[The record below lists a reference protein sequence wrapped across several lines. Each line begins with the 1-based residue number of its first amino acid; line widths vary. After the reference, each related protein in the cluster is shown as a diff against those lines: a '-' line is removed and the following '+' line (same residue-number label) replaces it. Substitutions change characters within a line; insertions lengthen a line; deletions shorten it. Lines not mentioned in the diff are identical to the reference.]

1 MSDELGKEARKA
13 FVEMVRLAGTD
24 CDVRGERKRGIK
36 QTRKKPGY
44 IVFQFPDEFA
54 IRLGDRIRE
63 IATETSFD
71 VVDLESQSAGGVY
84 NRFEVTTRKV
94 S

>member
-1 MSDELGKEARKA
+1 MSDELGKEARNA
-13 FVEMVRLAGTD
+13 FVQMVQSAGTD

-54 IRLGDRIRE
+54 IRVGDRIRE

-71 VVDLESQSAGGVY
+71 VVDLESQSAAGVY
-84 NRFEVTTRKV
+84 NRFEVTTKKL